1 MSFGHPALL
10 WALPA
15 TLLIWG
21 LAFALD
27 AARRRR
33 LDRMFPSRIR
43 GEMRAGRA
51 PDARAAR
58 QLLALLGLLL
68 IAFSLA
74 RPQWGYSWRDAKRE
88 GLQLLVVMDTSNSMR
103 ANDFRPTRLQRAQWG
118 VEEMVRILTGDQI
131 GLVAF
136 AGEGRLLCPLTLDT
150 GTFLMY
156 LQDLFP
162 GIVPRGGTNL
172 QAALETA
179 TENFDPAPD
188 ADRVILLIT
197 DGESHE
203 GDLEPVLDTLR
214 EQDIRVFAVGV
225 GTPEGSLIPL
235 SEDGG
240 EGYLSNRRDE
250 VVKSTL
256 DEATLKRLASATDG
270 LYVRATPRNF
280 GAEVVV
286 NEGLAPLKRAQLEE
300 RRVKEME
307 ERYQIF
313 LAAGLLLLVLERLA
327 RLPALLWNRRRSP

>member
-1 MSFGHPALL
+1 MSFGQPLLL

-15 TLLIWG
+15 TLLLWA

-27 AARRRR
+27 TARRRR
-33 LDRMFPSRIR
+33 FDRMFPPRTR
-43 GEMRAGRA
+43 RHMRTGHA
-51 PDARAAR
+51 PDPRAAR
-58 QLLALLGLLL
+58 QLLSLLGLLL

-74 RPQWGYSWRDAKRE
+74 RPQWGYTWRDARRE
-88 GLQLLVVMDTSNSMR
+88 GLQLIAVVDTSNSMR
-103 ANDFRPTRLQRAQWG
+103 ANDFKPSRLQRAQWG
-118 VEEMVRILTGDQI
+118 VEELVQALPGDQL

-136 AGEGRLLCPLTLDT
+136 AGEGRLLCPLTLDA

-179 TENFDPAPD
+179 IDAFDPAPD
-188 ADRVILLIT
+188 ADRVLLLIT

-203 GDLEPVLDTLR
+203 GDLDPVLDTLR
-214 EQDIRVFAVGV
+214 QQDIRVFAIGV

-235 SEDGG
+235 GDREDG
-240 EGYLSNRRDE
+240 YLANRRDE
-250 VVKSTL
+250 VIKSTL
-256 DEATLKRLASATDG
+256 DETTLKRLASDTGG

-280 GAEVVV
+280 GTGAIVD
-286 NEGLAPLKRAQLEE
+286 EGLAPLKRAQLEE

-307 ERYQIF
+307 ERYALF
-313 LAAGLLLLVLERLA
+313 LGAGLLLLVLERLA
-327 RLPALLWNRRRSP
+327 RLPALLWNRRRSA